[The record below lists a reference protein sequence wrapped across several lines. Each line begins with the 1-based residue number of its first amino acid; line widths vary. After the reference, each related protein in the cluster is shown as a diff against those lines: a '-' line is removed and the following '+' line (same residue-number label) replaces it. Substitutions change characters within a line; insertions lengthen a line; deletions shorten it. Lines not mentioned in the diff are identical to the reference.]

1 MNFRIRRA
9 DEPEINLIPFIDVLL
24 VILIFLLLSTTFSRY
39 TELQVKLPTA
49 DAADA
54 RARPREV
61 LVSVGAD
68 GRYAI
73 DRKVLPART
82 PEALAT
88 ALQAASAG
96 QSEVVVVINA
106 DAAAPHQAVMQ
117 VLEAARGTGLA
128 HVTFAAQSRQRKS
141 P

>member
-1 MNFRIRRA
+1 MNFRIRRS

-39 TELQVKLPTA
+39 TELQVNLPTA

-73 DRKVLPART
+73 DRKVLAERSPQ
-82 PEALAT
+82 ALAL
-88 ALQAASAG
+88 ALQAASSG
-96 QSEVVVVINA
+96 QGDVVIVINA
-106 DAAAPHQAVMQ
+106 DAAAPHQSVMQ
-117 VLEAARGTGLA
+117 VLEAARGGGLA
-128 HVTFAAQSRQRKS
+128 HVTFAAQSRKR
-141 P
+141 PAP